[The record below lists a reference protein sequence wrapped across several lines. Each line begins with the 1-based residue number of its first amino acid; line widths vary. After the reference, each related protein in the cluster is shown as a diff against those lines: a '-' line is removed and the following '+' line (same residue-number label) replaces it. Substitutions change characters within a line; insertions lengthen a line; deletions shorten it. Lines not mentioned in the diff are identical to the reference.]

1 MTVQFNHIP
10 SDLRVPIFAVEM
22 DNSAANTA
30 TEASKVLCIGLS
42 LTDFSVNKPNSV
54 SNYAQALNSYGS
66 GSMLAEMVN
75 KFRKNEAMM
84 SVHCLPVKENSAG
97 VAATGSIQITGSA
110 AVSGTINLYI
120 ADRKIQAGINE
131 GDSASEVATAIIAA
145 INAENKAYT
154 KAEATQEG
162 AVIKLTAKW
171 KGLSGNEIKLN
182 LNKKG
187 ETAGETTPEGLNL
200 KITQMAGGTAD
211 PDISEALASLGD
223 EAYDF
228 IVCGFNN
235 PDAIDAL
242 SEFFNDST
250 GRWSYYKMLYGHG
263 FMAKRISLAE
273 AQTYGKTLNCQHI
286 SIMPYDGSDIPSW
299 EFAAAMTGSACNSLA
314 STPALPLQTLPIL
327 GVSAPSI
334 EDRFDTLERNT
345 LLYCGMSTFTVVSG
359 TCQIDRMITT
369 YQKNAHGE
377 ADNSYL
383 DIETLYTSM
392 YVIRFL
398 KSRITSKYS
407 RCSLVANGTRVAE
420 GVKAVT
426 PNDIRNELIAAYSEL
441 QLQGLVEN
449 SAIFAKYLIV
459 ELDANDPNRVNILFP
474 PDYANQMRLFALLN
488 QFRLQYKETN

>member
-30 TEASKVLCIGLS
+30 TETSKALCIGLS
-42 LTDFSVNKPNSV
+42 LTDTSLNKPNPT
-54 SNYAQALNSYGS
+54 SNYAKALNAYGS

-75 KFRKNEAMM
+75 KFRINEAMM
-84 SVHCLPVKENSAG
+84 SVHCLAVKENSAG
-97 VAATGSIQITGSA
+97 AAATGSIKVTGTA
-110 AVSGTINLYI
+110 TASGTINLYI
-120 ADRKIQAGINE
+120 AERKIQVGVNE
-131 GDSASEVATAIIAA
+131 GDEAADIATAIAAA
-145 INAENKAYT
+145 ITAESKSYA
-154 KAEATQEG
+154 KAEASETT
-162 AVIKLTAKW
+162 VTLTAKW
-171 KGLSGNEIKLN
+171 KGLSGNEIAIKLN
-182 LNKKG
+182 KG
-187 ETAGETTPEGLNL
+187 GESSGEATPAGITLEITP
-200 KITQMAGGTAD
+200 MSGGTAD
-211 PDISEALASLGD
+211 PDISEALANLGD
-223 EAYDF
+223 ESYDF
-228 IVCGFNN
+228 VVCGFNN
-235 PDAIDAL
+235 PDAVKAL
-242 SEFFNDST
+242 EDFFNDST

-263 FMAKRISLAE
+263 FIAKRCTLSE

-286 SIMPYDGSDIPSW
+286 SILPFDGTDTPSW
-299 EFAAAMTGSACNSLA
+299 EFAAAMTGSSCNSLA

-369 YQKNAHGE
+369 YQKNSQGE

-383 DIETLYTSM
+383 DVETLFTSI

-426 PNDIRNELIAAYSEL
+426 PNDIRNELIAAYLEL
-441 QLQGLVEN
+441 ELQGLVEN
-449 SAIFAKYLIV
+449 SAIFAKYLVV
-459 ELDANDPNRVNILFP
+459 ELDANDPNRANILFP
-474 PDYANQMRLFALLN
+474 PDYANQLRIIALLN